1 MPIAG
6 GLAPVARMTL
16 TSQLVD
22 AGTVEA
28 VLIGFSAVPLR
39 WRHEPDAVVAVLIVV
54 PIDDYCNPV
63 VGLFGALEKMPRID
77 RPIFPCAKQRLR
89 VGYCSCS
96 PSVWSRIGS
105 DPSSGV
111 TQEVL
116 LPFLRGEQEHSVDD
130 CLEVDCAAPP
140 NHFKPGSLNIQF
152 RDREDLSR
160 SAV

>member
-54 PIDDYCNPV
+54 PIDDYRNPV
-63 VGLFGALEKMPRID
+63 AGLFGALEKMPRMD

-89 VGYCSCS
+89 VGYCRCL

-111 TQEVL
+111 TQKVL
-116 LPFLRGEQEHSVDD
+116 LPFLRGEQDHSVDD

-140 NHFKPGSLNIQF
+140 NHFKPGSLNI
-152 RDREDLSR
+152 
-160 SAV
+160 